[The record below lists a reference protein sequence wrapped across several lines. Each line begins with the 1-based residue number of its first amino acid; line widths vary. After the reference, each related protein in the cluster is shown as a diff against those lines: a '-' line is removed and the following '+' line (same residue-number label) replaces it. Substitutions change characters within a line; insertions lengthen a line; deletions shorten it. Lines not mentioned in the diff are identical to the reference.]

1 MFTLYR
7 KFKIGTIFSAQTVS
21 GLGSEKILANSP
33 TKITFGNN
41 TPDEMD
47 WWMREFGKRREWS
60 ISPSYDTK
68 DGAYSS
74 ALGAAKWDWKDHMHN
89 AKIQGLKF
97 KSIIYKTKDKK
108 GKNVVNFGNVDFLES
123 KYKSPHKTKTYNFN
137 KYIANVS
144 PDNKKEEKQKWKPNK
159 VVFSKD
165 ERGDT
170 DPIQTD
176 VTDSSYFFDNED
188 AISFDLKKG
197 KK

>member
-1 MFTLYR
+1 MLKYKVLNLRVLFI
-7 KFKIGTIFSAQTVS
+7 KQKI
-21 GLGSEKILANSP
+21 
-33 TKITFGNN
+33 
-41 TPDEMD
+41 
-47 WWMREFGKRREWS
+47 
-60 ISPSYDTK
+60 
-68 DGAYSS
+68 
-74 ALGAAKWDWKDHMHN
+74 
-89 AKIQGLKF
+89 
-97 KSIIYKTKDKK
+97 KK

-188 AISFDLKKG
+188 AISFDLKK
-197 KK
+197 KKE